1 MLLLRPL
8 PSLNVRFAC
17 AVTVACTHTS
27 SEGIGVPYGEPVE
40 LCEDLIA
47 GKDTVFGAAGR
58 IRSWRVPSWRVP
70 SWHVRPSSQGQF
82 EGRGGQ
88 EAEFA
93 VEFRLR

>member
-27 SEGIGVPYGEPVE
+27 DEDIDVPYGEPVE

-47 GKDTVFGAAGR
+47 GKDTVFGAVGR
-58 IRSWRVPSWRVP
+58 IRSWRVP